1 MKHDTQVLLLEEV
14 LGLKQRKQLF
24 LDDQPTQSP
33 VNAYLD
39 ADRFEREQQQLFRA
53 MPSILAHTSE
63 VAASNSF
70 LRRSTQGLPLL
81 ILRDDDGV
89 ARVFLNVCRHRGT
102 RLVDDHS
109 GCKKRFSCPYHAWT
123 WDSRGQFVAAPHFE
137 AGFPDLD
144 SAELGLKQIPS
155 IERHGFIWLLP
166 QERDINLPEFLGEL
180 DAELAW
186 LEGENLTH
194 HQTDEQLRQCNW
206 KLLPEG
212 GLEAYHFRIAHRN
225 TIAKLFNDNLSS
237 YQCLGPHIRSILP
250 RSTIVELAEQERSTW
265 HIRDHANVLYTVFPT
280 SMFLVQSDHVIWIRV
295 EPIGPEQTQLRLMTL
310 KPKATDKPTEYW
322 DANHDLTIK
331 TLNEDFDLAESMQSG
346 MRSGANE
353 TLRFG
358 RFEGALA
365 KFNETI
371 RRHLV

>member
-39 ADRFEREQQQLFRA
+39 ADRFEREQQHLFRA
-53 MPSILAHTSE
+53 MPSILAHASE

-137 AGFPDLD
+137 TGFPDLD

-250 RSTIVELAEQERSTW
+250 RSTIVELAEQERGTW